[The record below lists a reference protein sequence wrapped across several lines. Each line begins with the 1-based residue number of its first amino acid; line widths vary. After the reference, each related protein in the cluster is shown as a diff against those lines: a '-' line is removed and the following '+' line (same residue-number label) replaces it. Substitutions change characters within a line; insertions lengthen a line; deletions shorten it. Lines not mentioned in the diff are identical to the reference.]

1 MKVKKIDHIS
11 IAVRDLNKAREAYEN
26 ILGLELDS
34 IFVSDEEKIKVARYR
49 IGDIWLELMEP
60 TETGD
65 VSKFLDRK
73 GEGIMVI
80 SYEVPNVEQTIAELK
95 SKGYKL
101 IDDKPRFMLGSRYAF
116 INHPKELCGVL
127 TEIWEYER

>member
-1 MKVKKIDHIS
+1 MKIKKIDHIS

-34 IFVSDEEKIKVARYR
+34 TYVFDKEKIKVTRYR

-80 SYEVPNVEQTIAELK
+80 SYEVPNVEQAIAELK
-95 SKGYKL
+95 SKGYEL
-101 IDDKPRFMLGSRYAF
+101 IDDKPRFLWDSRYAF

-127 TEIWEYER
+127 TEVWDYGR

>member
-1 MKVKKIDHIS
+1 MKIKKIDHIS

-34 IFVSDEEKIKVARYR
+34 SYVSDEEKIKVACYR
-49 IGDIWLELMEP
+49 IGDITLELMEP

-73 GEGIMVI
+73 GEGTMVI
-80 SYEVPNVEQTIAELK
+80 SYEVPNVEEAIAELK
-95 SKGYKL
+95 GKGYKL
-101 IDDKPRFMLGSRYAF
+101 IDDKPRFLLNARYAF

-127 TEIWEYER
+127 TEVLDYEP

>member
-1 MKVKKIDHIS
+1 MKIKKIDHIS

-26 ILGLELDS
+26 ILGLELDKTY
-34 IFVSDEEKIKVARYR
+34 VSDREKIKVACYR
-49 IGDIWLELMEP
+49 IGDITLELMEP

-80 SYEVPNVEQTIAELK
+80 SYEVPNVEQAIAELK

-101 IDDKPRFMLGSRYAF
+101 IEDKPRVMLGNRYAF

-127 TEIWEYER
+127 TEVWDYGR